1 MATAEAAL
9 VSMLIQ
15 GSPNPVADLVGT
27 RVYPLRLPQTNTAPV
42 LPAIRYQRIST
53 VRGPYRKMETGKSD
67 YAKPRF
73 QVDCFATTPAAA
85 KQLADAVRSVLDG
98 FAGTIAGVAIGS
110 SAAEDEAS
118 DLEEGV
124 GTGGAPIYRS
134 RVDFLI
140 GHTEA

>member
-1 MATAEAAL
+1 MPTAEAAL
-9 VSMLIQ
+9 VSLLIQ

-27 RVYPLRLPQTNTAPV
+27 RVYPLRLPQTSTAPV

-53 VRGPYRKMETGKSD
+53 VRGPYRKLSTGKSD

-73 QVDCFATTPAAA
+73 QVDCFATTPAGA
-85 KQLADAVRSVLDG
+85 KQLADAVYSVVAG

-110 SAAEDEAS
+110 SAAEDEAA

-124 GTGGAPIYRS
+124 GAGGAPIFRH
-134 RVDFLI
+134 RIDFLI
-140 GHTEA
+140 GHAEA